1 MKALGR
7 WSVVSFIRFIV
18 QLAWAVVLVTLAIQ
32 FFMLGINL
40 YTGSF
45 LSFPFPVYIEPREMV
60 SGLREL
66 LEINTVTFSSTG
78 EISANYVVISGEFWT
93 TLIIS
98 LLQIGLMG
106 FAFYGLSILKKPLNA
121 LALDRVFEPQNSADL
136 KKVALIFL
144 LAAPLKHGYEWV
156 SMWYFRQLVD
166 VEKIVLALPPFN
178 YTLLVAG
185 LICYVIA
192 EIVNQATILHEE
204 QKLTV

>member
-1 MKALGR
+1 MKALGK

-18 QLAWAVVLVTLAIQ
+18 QLTWAVVLVTLAIQ

-45 LSFPFPVYIEPREMV
+45 LSFPFLVYIEPRELV

-66 LEINTVTFSSTG
+66 LEINAVTFSSTG

-106 FAFYGLSILKKPLNA
+106 FAFYGLSTLKKPLNA
-121 LALDRVFEPQNSADL
+121 LALDKVFEPQNSADL

-144 LAAPLKHGYEWV
+144 LAAPLKHGYELV
-156 SMWYFRQLVD
+156 SMWYFGQLVD
-166 VEKIVLALPPFN
+166 PEKIVLALPPFN